1 MTVNKYCIMAVKT
14 RIKYFDALKFLAIT
28 GVVFLHCF
36 ILKDAEIL
44 NFNIHHLSQI
54 GRFGVPLFLLISGAL
69 LLNREIELKSF
80 FKKRFVRICYPL
92 LFFIVFAYIFNIYKH
107 PLVAF
112 WYCWMVLGAYLAIPV
127 INVFVKFGTEKE
139 IEYFLGLFAVTAIL
153 YQIFNIFDITYSLD
167 LNFFITPIS
176 YLVLGYYLSTKE
188 FKRTPNQMIL
198 ISLALFIVS
207 TILKMKFG
215 NFFDIYPKMNLS
227 STLDFGI
234 LQIIQVSS
242 VFLMV
247 KNIYSEQATGIFSA
261 IKGFLEGKI
270 VNGFILSVSRASY
283 GMYLVHMLFL
293 KLYIRP
299 FFKTLELSGPKMFIA
314 CSATF
319 VSLFLV
325 SWIITVILGKIPYI
339 NKISGYA

>member
-1 MTVNKYCIMAVKT
+1 MAEKT
-14 RIKYFDALKFLAIT
+14 RIKYFDTLKFLAIL
-28 GVVFLHCF
+28 GVIFLHCF
-36 ILKDAEIL
+36 ILKENIL
-44 NFNIHHLSQI
+44 IINFNIVDLNQI

-92 LFFIVFAYIFNIYKH
+92 FFFIIIAYLFNIYAR

-112 WYCWMVLGAYLAIPV
+112 WYCWMVLGAYLAVPIMN
-127 INVFVKFGTEKE
+127 IFVKYASEKE
-139 IEYFLGLFAVTAIL
+139 IEYFLAVFVITALL
-153 YQIFNIFDITYSLD
+153 YQTFKLFNIKYSLD

-176 YLVLGYYLSTKE
+176 YLILGYYLSTKE
-188 FKRTPNQMIL
+188 FDKFPNKIIL
-198 ISLALFIVS
+198 ISFALFVIS

-227 STLDFGI
+227 STLDLGI

-242 VFLMV
+242 VFLIV
-247 KNIYSEQATGIFSA
+247 KNVYSEHVTGIFSSV
-261 IKGFLEGKI
+261 KGFLETNI
-270 VNGFILSVSRASY
+270 VNGFILSVSKASY
-283 GMYLVHMLFL
+283 GMYLAHMLFL
-293 KLYIRP
+293 KYYVRP
-299 FFKTLELSGPKMFIA
+299 FFKTLTLSSTNMVIA
-314 CSATF
+314 CFAVF
-319 VSLFLV
+319 VALFLG

>member
-14 RIKYFDALKFLAIT
+14 RIKYFDTLKFLAIM

-44 NFNIHHLSQI
+44 NFNINHLSQI

-69 LLNREIELKSF
+69 LLNKEIELKSF
-80 FKKRFVRICYPL
+80 FKKRFVRICYPFI
-92 LFFIVFAYIFNIYKH
+92 FFLIFAYIFKIYKT
-107 PLVAF
+107 PIWAF
-112 WYCWMVLGAYLAIPV
+112 WYCWMILGAYLAIPV
-127 INVFVKFGTEKE
+127 INLFVKFGTEKE
-139 IEYFLGLFAVTAIL
+139 IEYFLVLFTITAIL
-153 YQIFNIFDITYSLD
+153 YQIFYMTNIIYSLD

-188 FKRTPNQMIL
+188 FKRTPNQIIL

-242 VFLMV
+242 VFLIV
-247 KNIYSEQATGIFSA
+247 KNIYSEQVTGIFSA

-270 VNGFILSVSRASY
+270 VNSFILSVSRASY
-283 GMYLVHMLFL
+283 GMYLVHIIFL
-293 KLYIRP
+293 KECIRP
-299 FFKTLELSGPKMFIA
+299 FFKTLELSGPKTLIA
-314 CSATF
+314 CFVTF
-319 VSLFLV
+319 ISLFLV
-325 SWIITVILGKIPYI
+325 SWIITVILGKIPYV

>member
-1 MTVNKYCIMAVKT
+1 MAVKT
-14 RIKYFDALKFLAIT
+14 RIKYFDTLKFLAIA

-36 ILKDAEIL
+36 LLTNAEVL
-44 NFNIHHLSQI
+44 NFNMHNLNQI

-80 FKKRFVRICYPL
+80 FKKKFVRICYPL
-92 LFFIVFAYIFNIYKH
+92 IFFIIFAFIFKIYKH
-107 PLVAF
+107 PLTAF

-139 IEYFLGLFAVTAIL
+139 IEYFLAVFAITAIL
-153 YQIFNIFDITYSLD
+153 YQIFNVFDITYSLD

-176 YLVLGYYLSTKE
+176 YLILGYYLSTKE
-188 FKRTPNQMIL
+188 FKRTPNQIIL

-227 STLDFGI
+227 STIDLGI

-242 VFLMV
+242 VFLIV
-247 KNIYSEQATGIFSA
+247 KNIYSEHVTGIFLA
-261 IKGFLEGKI
+261 IKGFLEGKV

-293 KLYIRP
+293 RQYIRP
-299 FFKTLELSGPKMFIA
+299 FFKTLELSGTKMFIA
-314 CSATF
+314 CSVTF
-319 VSLFLV
+319 ISLFLV
-325 SWIITVILGKIPYI
+325 SWIIIVILGKIPYV